1 MLRCKRFLD
10 VQHFPDRLASSSN
23 TSLHFSQARPL
34 VEQTDGSVEQK
45 RLSCMRFLSVFEWFT
60 SPRFSLPRLYIFARL
75 YFQHMSNC
83 SFFFFEKL
91 SAQRPERNTQ
101 NLFFSIQDW
110 LNSKSAC
117 VRFSTYVVHTI
128 HARTDGQTDIRNV
141 RQSVGRLL
149 PTTISVSS
157 SLLYSLPPDQTHLCM
172 HTRERSQQLANSNS
186 SCGGTGMTL
195 KPRPDLSRPELAACY
210 GPQKLLLERDGAT
223 HLILSS
229 ISYVAT
235 L

>member
-1 MLRCKRFLD
+1 MIYFAP
-10 VQHFPDRLASSSN
+10 VFSS
-23 TSLHFSQARPL
+23 
-34 VEQTDGSVEQK
+34 QT
-45 RLSCMRFLSVFEWFT
+45 
-60 SPRFSLPRLYIFARL
+60 L
-75 YFQHMSNC
+75 YFR
-83 SFFFFEKL
+83 SFIF
-91 SAQRPERNTQ
+91 SAHEQLQLLFLLREALRSTPRTKYAKSF
-101 NLFFSIQDW
+101 FFSIQDW